1 MDINPEL
8 VNLIANNFLSV
19 VVSILILGWMAI
31 TLIKHRNIRNLF
43 FWERVMGRR
52 LEFSDETL
60 QSASN
65 DQIELEQIR
74 IFLPGFKFASIYH
87 ARAIISWCK
96 YNKVGHDEI
105 KAIDSYLTYNND
117 TVLLKKPRGITCFL
131 SFLTA
136 LAFAFGSLF
145 ILQTAIK
152 TKLSSAILSTIKA
165 NGEWVWVY
173 SDKIE
178 EFTIFNE
185 PWFIYKDSV
194 TAEAKEAIS
203 YDIISALQKDLNS
216 DAGKAYIDD
225 SINKNFY
232 IYLALFSLMC
242 AYTISFTRWVVALD
256 RANKLHHRL
265 SFAVERKNED
275 SSSCIGHQDDD
286 VEKLKNDHQLQQ

>member
-1 MDINPEL
+1 
-8 VNLIANNFLSV
+8 
-19 VVSILILGWMAI
+19 
-31 TLIKHRNIRNLF
+31 
-43 FWERVMGRR
+43 MGRR

-173 SDKIE
+173 KDKIE
-178 EFTIFNE
+178 EFTLFNN
-185 PWFIYKDSV
+185 PWFIYKDKV
-194 TAEAKEAIS
+194 TDGANEV
-203 YDIISALQKDLNS
+203 ISANIIKTLQAELNTDDLKN
-216 DAGKAYIDD
+216 YVDD
-225 SINKNFY
+225 SIKENMY
-232 IYLALFSLMC
+232 TYLALFFLVGI
-242 AYTISFTRWVVALD
+242 YTISLARWVLSLD
-256 RANKLHHRL
+256 RATKLHNRL
-265 SFAVERKNED
+265 STGVSK
-275 SSSCIGHQDDD
+275 HQDNETVN
-286 VEKLKNDHQLQQ
+286 VEVVDENVLNT